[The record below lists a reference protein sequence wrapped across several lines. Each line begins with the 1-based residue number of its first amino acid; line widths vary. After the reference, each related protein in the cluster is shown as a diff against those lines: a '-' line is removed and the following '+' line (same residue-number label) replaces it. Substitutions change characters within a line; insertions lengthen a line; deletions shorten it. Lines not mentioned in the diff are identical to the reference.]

1 MSDSDL
7 ITKYNNST
15 IKSGI
20 WYTAISI
27 VTRGISIIT
36 IPIFTRLLSSE
47 DFGVVSIFS
56 SWLIILQ
63 VFISFSLIY
72 SVGVGLLDYND
83 FYDEFISSV
92 QIIMILSGLVWFFFS
107 IIFLEQIK
115 LILDLDIFLVLL
127 LFGALILSPS
137 VDLLI
142 SKFRYTNNHKP
153 IVLIQLSI
161 ALITPLLSIILIFIS
176 KDNLY
181 NGRIL
186 GIIIPSIIFG
196 AYSVIYNLVK
206 GKFTF
211 DFKYMKYALKISI
224 PMIPHALAMILL
236 SQIDRIM
243 IQRFFG
249 FSEAGIYSF
258 GYTFASL
265 INIVIIS
272 VGSAWVPWFNKSLQL
287 KEYNKIK
294 KTNINLLIFIGI
306 ISIFFVTTTPEI
318 IKLLS
323 TQEYYSAKWIV
334 APIVLGTIAQF
345 SYGFYSTLELF
356 HKKTIYISVNTLLIA
371 LINILLNWLLIP
383 KYGFFAAAYT
393 TYISYILL
401 VCLHYFTVKWI
412 LKIDIYKKNSSFFL
426 IQGIF
431 FLFSTVIV
439 FLYDYVLIRY
449 SFFFIAFFIFYILNS
464 RNINMI
470 ISNFYNIFFTRQVKE

>member
-1 MSDSDL
+1 
-7 ITKYNNST
+7 
-15 IKSGI
+15 
-20 WYTAISI
+20 
-27 VTRGISIIT
+27 
-36 IPIFTRLLSSE
+36 
-47 DFGVVSIFS
+47 
-56 SWLIILQ
+56 
-63 VFISFSLIY
+63 
-72 SVGVGLLDYND
+72 
-83 FYDEFISSV
+83 
-92 QIIMILSGLVWFFFS
+92 
-107 IIFLEQIK
+107 
-115 LILDLDIFLVLL
+115 
-127 LFGALILSPS
+127 
-137 VDLLI
+137 
-142 SKFRYTNNHKP
+142 
-153 IVLIQLSI
+153 
-161 ALITPLLSIILIFIS
+161 
-176 KDNLY
+176 
-181 NGRIL
+181 
-186 GIIIPSIIFG
+186 
-196 AYSVIYNLVK
+196 
-206 GKFTF
+206 
-211 DFKYMKYALKISI
+211 
-224 PMIPHALAMILL
+224 
-236 SQIDRIM
+236 
-243 IQRFFG
+243 
-249 FSEAGIYSF
+249 
-258 GYTFASL
+258 
-265 INIVIIS
+265 
-272 VGSAWVPWFNKSLQL
+272 VPWFNKSLQL